1 MIQRHFTAERR
12 PERMGSC
19 CSSFDS
25 RDCVRIGSMGR
36 QFELKVSQR
45 LACRGALVLA
55 IALTTIFGAAAAQD
69 VPDFTGVWLATSP
82 RGGGGEPMPALT
94 ARAQADL
101 DVFDPLTDPVIRCVP
116 PGFPRSGAI
125 IYPLQIVQTD
135 ELVLFLYE
143 SFGMIRRIYM
153 DGRSMPAYWPPSLMG
168 FSVGRF
174 EGDEL
179 VIDTVNYAPGI
190 LVSRGVFQYG
200 DMSVV
205 ERYRLV
211 DGGRG
216 LEGDVYISAP
226 ETFED
231 TWLRQYTW
239 ELDPN
244 GMIFE
249 SICDP
254 ADSRFI
260 ETQ

>member
-1 MIQRHFTAERR
+1 MA
-12 PERMGSC
+12 
-19 CSSFDS
+19 S
-25 RDCVRIGSMGR
+25 RTT
-36 QFELKVSQR
+36 LYVS
-45 LACRGALVLA
+45 AVAVL
-55 IALTTIFGAAAAQD
+55 LSAAAEAQD
-69 VPDFTGVWLATSP
+69 APNFTGVWTATSP

-94 ARAQADL
+94 SRAQADL
-101 DVFDPLTDPVIRCVP
+101 DSFDPLTDPVIRCVP
-116 PGFPRSGAI
+116 PGFPRSGSI

-135 ELVLFLYE
+135 DLILFLYE
-143 SFGMIRRIYM
+143 TFGMIRRIYM
-153 DGRSMPAYWPPSLMG
+153 DGRTMPAYWPPSLMG

-179 VIDTVNYAPGI
+179 VIETTNHSPGI

-200 DMSVV
+200 DVSVI

-216 LEGDVYISAP
+216 LEGDVNISAP
-226 ETFED
+226 QTFEG

-239 ELDPN
+239 EIDPD

-254 ADSRFI
+254 LDSRFVR
-260 ETQ
+260 EE